1 MNNFL
6 GLIIILAFVGFIIYI
21 KKPEWIKKILGFFK
35 KSKQSLF
42 KAQKV
47 LGIQVYIQLYKVLLE
62 RLYERL
68 RGINNSLNKRD
79 EISFGMAE
87 RLYNTKTEI
96 ETGEEK
102 QRYGLSSADRRK
114 LGMRILII
122 YLILDTIIHV
132 VN

>member
-1 MNNFL
+1 MDNLL
-6 GLIIILAFVGFIIYI
+6 GLIIVLAFVGFIIYI

-42 KAQKV
+42 KARKV
-47 LGIQVYIQLYKVLLE
+47 LGIQAYTQLFKVLLE

-68 RGINNSLNKRD
+68 RGINNSLKKID
-79 EISFGMAE
+79 GISFGMAE
-87 RLYNTKTEI
+87 KLYNTKTEI
-96 ETGEEK
+96 ETGKENK
-102 QRYGLSSADRRK
+102 RYGLSSADRHK